1 MKRVTALFL
10 AAVLLLSL
18 AACGGKDPWQEQYD
32 LGMRYLN
39 EGNYQEAIIAFEAA
53 IEIDAKR
60 PEAYLGA
67 AEAYIAADDIDAA
80 IAILEKGYAA
90 TNDDTLKKRLDE
102 IKSGTFSDYWGR
114 TRRESHYDGNS
125 VLTCWYD
132 YEYNDPENNRRYTGI
147 TSYGSNGEEIQ
158 HLERIFDEQGHCV
171 YDRYSWDGD
180 GKMIGATYTY
190 DDKGRRVKFVTDL
203 NDTTTFSYDADGKLI
218 RTDHY
223 DPNGASTG
231 YETYEYGDGYRRDG
245 YRRDNYYNAEG
256 VLTSYQIHYYN
267 QQEQRVR
274 YEDYDADG
282 TLTGYATDEYDD
294 NGKYIAWN
302 HYDAEGNL
310 TSRDVYS

>member
-1 MKRVTALFL
+1 MKRITALFL

-18 AACGGKDPWQEQYD
+18 AACGAKDAWQEQYD

-39 EGNYQEAIIAFEAA
+39 DGNYQEAVIAFEAA
-53 IEIDAKR
+53 IEIDPKR
-60 PEAYLGA
+60 SEAYLGA

-90 TNDDTLKKRLDE
+90 TNNDTLKKRLDE

-132 YEYNDPENNRRYTGI
+132 YEYNDPEDNRRLTGI
-147 TSYGSNGEEIQ
+147 TSYGPDGEEIQ
-158 HLERIFDEQGHCV
+158 HLERKFNEQGKCV
-171 YDRYSWDGD
+171 YGLFSHNDHGE
-180 GKMIGATYTY
+180 MIGATYTY
-190 DDKGRRVKFVTDL
+190 DDEGRRVKFVTDL
-203 NDTTTFSYDADGKLI
+203 NDTTTFSYDADGKQI

-231 YETYEYGDGYRRDG
+231 YKTFEYGDGYQ
-245 YRRDNYYNAEG
+245 RDNLYNAEG
-256 VLTSYQIHYYN
+256 VLTHYEIHYYN
-267 QQEQRVR
+267 QQNQRVR
-274 YEDYDADG
+274 YEHYDADG
-282 TLTGYATDEYDD
+282 TLTSYSTEEYDD
-294 NGKYIAWN
+294 NGKLIAWN